1 MVFEETQLTQG
12 PLPEGDKVW
21 SEMERRKL
29 FRVRMRKIVSKFVHQ
44 RRTLFQKST
53 VTMIGPYIELILIVT
68 GALTAIALLQFI
80 APAPVLS
87 MIYGKAPT
95 DEVGLAVAR
104 HWGLLVFLV
113 GALLIYAAF
122 HPQVRSAV
130 MVVAVIEKAAL
141 GLGIF
146 STSLR
151 TRPAAAAIA
160 AGDSLIALI
169 YVLYLAGF

>member
-1 MVFEETQLTQG
+1 
-12 PLPEGDKVW
+12 
-21 SEMERRKL
+21 
-29 FRVRMRKIVSKFVHQ
+29 
-44 RRTLFQKST
+44 
-53 VTMIGPYIELILIVT
+53 MIGAHIELILIVT

-80 APAPVLS
+80 IPATVLR
-87 MIYGKAPT
+87 MIFGEAPT

-104 HWGLLVFLV
+104 HWGLLTFLV
-113 GALLIYAAF
+113 GALLFYAAF
-122 HPQVRSAV
+122 HASVRGPV

-141 GLGIF
+141 GLGVL

-151 TRPAAAAIA
+151 SHPAAASAA